1 LRVKFSRQSLV
12 DLALIQR
19 YGEQKLG
26 LQAALDYQLT
36 IQDSVV
42 LLKDFPLL
50 THVRDD
56 LTGNR
61 RALVCGSHLI
71 IYRVLADHVE
81 ITRVVIGRQDL
92 TRIF

>member
-1 LRVKFSRQSLV
+1 MRVKFSRHSLV
-12 DLALIQR
+12 DLAVIQR
-19 YGEQKLG
+19 YGEQKFG

-36 IQDSVV
+36 TQDSIV
-42 LLKDFPLL
+42 LPKDFPLL

-61 RALVCGSHLI
+61 RVLVCNSHLI

-81 ITRVVIGRQDL
+81 ITRVVSGRQDL